1 MLLDPSEKT
10 IIDWSAVTVAVGSL
24 FELLPAVASL
34 LSVVWLSLRIYQTI
48 KELRSKE

>member
-1 MLLDPSEKT
+1 MLLDPSEKS
-10 IIDWSAVTVAVGSL
+10 IIDWSAVTVAVGTL

-48 KELRSKE
+48 KELKSKE

>member
-1 MLLDPSEKT
+1 MLLDPSEKN
-10 IIDWSAVTVAVGSL
+10 IIDWSAVTVAVGTL

-48 KELRSKE
+48 KEIRSKE